1 MPDSDEGR
9 RDAEEDGKRLAKAS
23 SDAQEQQHPASSS
36 VGRPRSGEKSDATA
50 DREEKKDSLS
60 STRAEKAQQTR
71 RDPSSPLPDHVLMP
85 PPPRLPTPLLKK
97 RKLAT
102 KQTSSRQTD
111 SAETL
116 ADHKSLS
123 PPARNPINRSPS
135 SSSSLSSSS
144 SSLSSF
150 SSSLSSSSSCSPRLR
165 LITEAS
171 SSSPERGASESVHA
185 SEKADTGQGATS
197 AVEDLFSSF
206 MSEIAE
212 LESQNADCTE
222 DGRGVATEAT
232 SPSEGSGEPSV
243 RSSSLSD
250 APAVSPRSSC
260 LSSSSSSSL
269 SSSRSS
275 SSPVCRQVVDS
286 QTQRPS
292 SLSVETGEGT
302 SRVRASSRMEQ
313 PEERGGRDSGDRTL
327 LPAEYDDD
335 EEDSGASSAQSRTGR
350 DTELL
355 FSAEGETQERCSLDD
370 EKGKTDPA
378 KTGNQQPS
386 APVLRIISR
395 TKRTVAEDAKP
406 QAGPAGD
413 AGDPSHSRVH
423 ALRGSDGREVRS
435 GRSRVR
441 EQFVPTPTEKLK
453 TPEEKV
459 AEFLKQIAFIQRAVD
474 EHEERERT
482 RRRRLRWTY
491 TAASA
496 GSEEEFFSDE
506 DAASAAE
513 SGDSLEEGE
522 GRGRDA
528 EGRSASHSVST
539 ESEDRARRERGER
552 RERERAAESRHGI
565 EEGDDLLEEIVEA
578 ELEAERRRESRGETG
593 TEHSKRSQAA
603 STGDSFVSAGI
614 CKCLC
619 TFCKYCKEKHPKT
632 PKKKGSTHET
642 KQIEALLWTVA
653 AELSKLASPAEALWR
668 RRTEAALETRRF
680 DWQAGALDSAYFLG
694 TLRTLREDL
703 KARVEQ
709 EERREKLQSNSS
721 ELASAFPYS
730 SAAATEKDEKS
741 SSSSSSTKAS
751 SSSASSPLSKSQ
763 TSRAADSP
771 PSSGPVSAFSCIRSV
786 YDPKRTGFS
795 PRLPSSLSSSSSS
808 SLASSSSSSLS
819 ASRSVCAS
827 YKSDEE
833 APLPPSP
840 PPPMPS
846 SDEDESSEA
855 ESREQKDTE
864 REKKGDKEGEK
875 KGEERGEKEGEER
888 AEKEGEKGVAGASD
902 QRARAPHASGEPRG
916 ADAASVALK
925 EDAKTQAP
933 LLSEA
938 SGALRARDHAQ
949 TAAGEKKGRAHAVGV
964 SLASTTN
971 PVLRKKMKLVD
982 KWRRTR
988 EREDEEEERL
998 ERERER
1004 RELEREQRERQK
1016 IEEWK
1021 ERQIASGAATRNAN
1035 LIEVT
1040 QDWRTMIDKN
1050 RQQQL

>member
-1 MPDSDEGR
+1 MSF
-9 RDAEEDGKRLAKAS
+9 
-23 SDAQEQQHPASSS
+23 
-36 VGRPRSGEKSDATA
+36 PRFSCAG
-50 DREEKKDSLS
+50 
-60 STRAEKAQQTR
+60 
-71 RDPSSPLPDHVLMP
+71 
-85 PPPRLPTPLLKK
+85 
-97 RKLAT
+97 KLAT
-102 KQTSSRQTD
+102 KQTSTLQTD
-111 SAETL
+111 SAEKV

-123 PPARNPINRSPS
+123 PAGKPVDRSPSSSSLSSSSSSSLPSS

-144 SSLSSF
+144 SSSSLSSSSS
-150 SSSLSSSSSCSPRLR
+150 SSSLSSSSSCSPRLGVT
-165 LITEAS
+165 TES
-171 SSSPERGASESVHA
+171 SSFSPERGTSERVHA
-185 SEKADTGQGATS
+185 SEKADTVQGGTS

-212 LESQNADCTE
+212 LESQNAECTE
-222 DGRGVATEAT
+222 DGRGVAAEAT
-232 SPSEGSGEPSV
+232 SPSEGTGEPSL
-243 RSSSLSD
+243 RASSLSH
-250 APAVSPRSSC
+250 APAASPGSSSPTASPLSSC
-260 LSSSSSSSL
+260 LSSASSSSL
-269 SSSRSS
+269 SS

-286 QTQRPS
+286 QT
-292 SLSVETGEGT
+292 
-302 SRVRASSRMEQ
+302 EQ
-313 PEERGGRDSGDRTL
+313 PEERGGRDAGDTTL

-335 EEDSGASSAQSRTGR
+335 GEEDSGASSAQSRTGR
-350 DTELL
+350 ETERLS
-355 FSAEGETQERCSLDD
+355 SAEGGTQVRCPLDD
-370 EKGKTDPA
+370 EKEKTDPA
-378 KTGNQQPS
+378 KTGNRNS
-386 APVLRIISR
+386 SVPVLRIISR

-406 QAGPAGD
+406 HVGPACD
-413 AGDPSHSRVH
+413 ARAPSHSGVRTPH
-423 ALRGSDGREVRS
+423 GSDGRE
-435 GRSRVR
+435 GRRESSRVR
-441 EQFVPTPTEKLK
+441 GQFVPTPTEKLK

-474 EHEERERT
+474 EHEERERA
-482 RRRRLRWTY
+482 RRRRLRCTY

-496 GSEEEFFSDE
+496 GSEEDFLSDE
-506 DAASAAE
+506 GAGSAAE

-528 EGRSASHSVST
+528 EGRSASRSVST
-539 ESEDRARRERGER
+539 ESDGRARKEGGERREREKGER
-552 RERERAAESRHGI
+552 RERERAAESGHGI

-593 TEHSKRSQAA
+593 AEHNKRSQAG
-603 STGDSFVSAGI
+603 SSGDSCVSSGV

-619 TFCKYCKEKHPKT
+619 TFCKYCQEKHPKAA
-632 PKKKGSTHET
+632 KKGGSKHDA

-653 AELSKLASPAEALWR
+653 AELSKLASPAEAAWR

-680 DWQAGALDSAYFLG
+680 DWQAGALESAYFLG

-703 KARVEQ
+703 KTKVEQ

-741 SSSSSSTKAS
+741 RSSSSSSNSS

-763 TSRAADSP
+763 ASRAAECR

-808 SLASSSSSSLS
+808 SLSSSSSRPSSSSSSPS

-827 YKSDEE
+827 YKCDEE

-855 ESREQKDTE
+855 ESREQKD
-864 REKKGDKEGEK
+864 KEGEK
-875 KGEERGEKEGEER
+875 KGEERGEKGGEERGEKEGEER
-888 AEKEGEKGVAGASD
+888 GEKEGEERGEKEGEERGEKEGEKGVAGASD

-916 ADAASVALK
+916 ADAVSAALK
-925 EDAKTQAP
+925 EDPKTRAS
-933 LLSEA
+933 LSEA
-938 SGALRARDHAQ
+938 SSALRARDHAQ